1 MKKNVEITNRLK
13 QTFNKKNQP
22 IYNCF
27 KIEKNLE
34 MTLISWD
41 KLFQKRSIKD
51 QVWSCFPRVQTVI
64 FNVLD
69 HNMRQW
75 T

>member
-27 KIEKNLE
+27 QDRKKSRNDTNI
-34 MTLISWD
+34 
-41 KLFQKRSIKD
+41 
-51 QVWSCFPRVQTVI
+51 
-64 FNVLD
+64 
-69 HNMRQW
+69 MR
-75 T
+75 